1 MRAPRPSV
9 PAPLRHSAF
18 RKLWSATTLA
28 ALGDA
33 ISSVALPLAAIEVL
47 GADAVQSAVLSAVIW
62 LPSLFLAIPAGSFAD
77 RTGHHR
83 RLLAGANLLRVAA
96 LSSVPIATAFG
107 LLSLIQLAVILAVI
121 GLCSVLSNVSES
133 GLFATTLPSELY
145 VAGQAASYT
154 GQTAAILAG
163 PSIGGLLVQLA
174 GVPAAVGVDAATAVT
189 AALFLLRLRPV
200 ERRHEPGSPESRDRR
215 PGLAFIRR
223 NPLIRTALSVTA
235 TGNFFNMLFLSVLVW
250 YYVHK
255 LSLTGAQIGFVFSV
269 QAIGGLI
276 GAALASRLARRI
288 GLGRMLLVGCVLSH
302 APLLVIPAVGAT
314 GGLVFALVLASTLL
328 GGIGESVQDISVG
341 SVFALVVPPH
351 LRSQTRGAYQTVSF
365 GLRPLGSVAGALIA
379 ATAGIPV
386 ALWVGA
392 IGGTLACLW
401 LLPSRLLSFR
411 GQDDP
416 SGQPESA
423 TAPSH

>member
-1 MRAPRPSV
+1 M
-9 PAPLRHSAF
+9 PAPLHHSAF
-18 RKLWSATTLA
+18 RNLWSATTLA

-33 ISSVALPLAAIEVL
+33 ISSVALPLAAVEVL
-47 GADAVQSAVLSAVIW
+47 RADAVQSAVLSAVIW

-77 RTGHHR
+77 RTGYHR

-96 LSSVPIATAFG
+96 LSSVPIATAAG
-107 LLSLIQLAVILAVI
+107 LLSLTQLAVILVVI

-154 GQTAAILAG
+154 GLTAAALAG
-163 PSIGGLLVQLA
+163 PSVGGLLVQIA
-174 GVPAAVGVDAATAVT
+174 GVPAAIGVDAATAV
-189 AALFLLRLRPV
+189 AAAVFLLRLRPV
-200 ERRHEPGSPESRDRR
+200 GNSHELGSPQSRDRR
-215 PGLAFIRR
+215 PGLAFIRG

-255 LSLTGAQIGFVFSV
+255 LSLTSAEIGFVFSA

-276 GAALASRLARRI
+276 GAALAPRLARRI

-314 GGLVFALVLASTLL
+314 GSLVFALVLVSTLL
-328 GGIGESVQDISVG
+328 GGGGESVQDISVG

-365 GLRPLGSVAGALIA
+365 GLRPLGAVAGALIA

-411 GQDDP
+411 GEGDL
-416 SGQPESA
+416 SEQPENA
-423 TAPSH
+423 TALAH

>member
-1 MRAPRPSV
+1 MPT
-9 PAPLRHSAF
+9 PLRHSAF

-33 ISSVALPLAAIEVL
+33 ISSVALPLAAITVL

-77 RTGHHR
+77 RTGYHR
-83 RLLAGANLLRVAA
+83 RLMAGANLLRVAA
-96 LSSVPIATAFG
+96 LSSAPIATALG
-107 LLSLIQLAVILAVI
+107 VLSLAQLAVILAVI

-154 GQTAAILAG
+154 GQTAALLAG
-163 PSIGGLLVQLA
+163 PAVGGLLVQLA
-174 GVPAAVGVDAATAVT
+174 GVPAAIGVDAATAVA

-200 ERRHEPGSPESRDRR
+200 ERLQEPSAPQSRDRR

-223 NPLIRTALSVTA
+223 NPLIRTALAVTA

-255 LSLTGAQIGFVFSV
+255 LSLTSAEIGFVFTA
-269 QAIGGLI
+269 QAIGGLV
-276 GAALASRLARRI
+276 GAAVAPRLARRI
-288 GLGRMLLVGCVLSH
+288 GLGRMLLIGCVLSH
-302 APLLVIPAVGAT
+302 APLLVIPAVGTT
-314 GGLVFALVLASTLL
+314 GGLVFALVVASTLL
-328 GGIGESVQDISVG
+328 GGGGESVQDISVG

-365 GLRPLGSVAGALIA
+365 GLRPLGSVVGALIA
-379 ATAGIPV
+379 ATAGIPA
-386 ALWVGA
+386 ALWIGA
-392 IGGTLACLW
+392 VGGTLACLW
-401 LLPSRLLSFR
+401 LLPARLLSFR
-411 GQDDP
+411 GQGDP
-416 SGQPESA
+416 SEELESA
-423 TAPSH
+423 TLLPQ

>member
-1 MRAPRPSV
+1 M
-9 PAPLRHSAF
+9 PAPLHHSAF

-28 ALGDA
+28 ALGDT
-33 ISSVALPLAAIEVL
+33 ISSVALPLAAVEVL

-77 RTGHHR
+77 RTGYHR

-96 LSSVPIATAFG
+96 LSSVPLATAVG
-107 LLSLIQLAVILAVI
+107 LLSLTQLAVILVVI

-154 GQTAAILAG
+154 GQTAAALAG
-163 PSIGGLLVQLA
+163 PSVGGLLVQLA
-174 GVPAAVGVDAATAVT
+174 GVPAAIGVDAATAV
-189 AALFLLRLRPV
+189 AAAVFLLRLRPV
-200 ERRHEPGSPESRDRR
+200 WRSHGLGFPQSRGRQ

-250 YYVHK
+250 YYIHE
-255 LSLTGAQIGFVFSV
+255 LSLTSAEIGFVFSV
-269 QAIGGLI
+269 QAIGGLV
-276 GAALASRLARRI
+276 GAALAPRLARHI

-314 GGLVFALVLASTLL
+314 GSLVFALVLISTLL
-328 GGIGESVQDISVG
+328 GGGGQSVQDISVG
-341 SVFALVVPPH
+341 SVFALVVPSH

-365 GLRPLGSVAGALIA
+365 GLRPLGAVAGALIA
-379 ATAGIPV
+379 ATAGVPV

-411 GQDDP
+411 GEGDL
-416 SGQPESA
+416 SEQPEDA
-423 TAPSH
+423 TALA